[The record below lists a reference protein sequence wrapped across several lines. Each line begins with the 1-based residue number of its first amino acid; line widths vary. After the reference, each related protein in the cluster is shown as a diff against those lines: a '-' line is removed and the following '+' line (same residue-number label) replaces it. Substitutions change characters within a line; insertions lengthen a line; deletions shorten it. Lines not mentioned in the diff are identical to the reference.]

1 MARMRR
7 IQIVMDIQLDEWLE
21 REAAARGTSKS
32 ALVRE
37 CVRKEAD
44 QKPFDNGLWRLVAMF
59 PDAEPIEN
67 IDEFLYGPISEEA
80 WPSSTRP
87 SGSPKQ

>member
-7 IQIVMDIQLDEWLE
+7 IQVVIDPELDDRLE

-32 ALVRE
+32 ALIRTAVERE
-37 CVRKEAD
+37 LSE
-44 QKPFDNGLWRLVAMF
+44 PFDNGLWKLVAMF
-59 PDAEPIEN
+59 DVEPIED
-67 IDEFLYGPISEEA
+67 IDEYLYGPISEEA
-80 WPSSTRP
+80 WPSLTRR

>member
-7 IQIVMDIQLDEWLE
+7 IQVVIDAELDDRLE

-37 CVRKEAD
+37 GVQRVLEPV
-44 QKPFDNGLWRLVAMF
+44 PFDNGLWKLGEELSGLFDDV
-59 PDAEPIEN
+59 EPED
-67 IDEFLYGPISEEA
+67 IDTVLYGPLEA
-80 WPSSTRP
+80 ES
-87 SGSPKQ
+87 

>member
-7 IQIVMDIQLDEWLE
+7 IQVVIDPELDDRLE
-21 REAAARGTSKS
+21 REAQGRGLSKS

-37 CVRKEAD
+37 AVERALAE
-44 QKPFDNGLWRLVAMF
+44 PHDNGLWRLPVF
-59 PDAEPIEN
+59 DDVEPVEN

-80 WPSSTRP
+80 WPSSTRR
-87 SGSPKQ
+87 SGSREQ

>member
-7 IQIVMDIQLDEWLE
+7 IQVVIDPELDDRLE
-21 REAAARGTSKS
+21 QEAAARGMSKS

-37 CVRKEAD
+37 ALQRELSE
-44 QKPFDNGLWRLVAMF
+44 PFDNCLTQLPVF
-59 PDAEPIEN
+59 DDVEPVED

-80 WPSSTRP
+80 WPSLTRR
-87 SGSPKQ
+87 SGTPER